1 MPVNCVEF
9 PDSGFQMY
17 DGRGPNMR
25 AAPFLCALFAL
36 QSFAQTFEVATMKLH
51 PSGSP
56 EGIATTQ
63 TGGPGTSDPTRITI
77 INRTLHRLLIESYGL
92 VGYQLKD
99 PPDLDQV
106 RYDLFA
112 TIPPGASG
120 QDVRVMM
127 QNLLI
132 ERLQLKV
139 RHEHQVIPVYA
150 LLVGKRGPKFKPSS
164 EPIDPAKQGI
174 SRSASGPDALKLTA
188 VGQTIPQFVS
198 ALFQQTDHPIMDMT
212 GLTGKYDFTLTF
224 ARRTNELSA
233 TAADARAEDA
243 PTIFQAVQGQ
253 LGLKLEARKMPVDLV
268 IVDSG
273 QKVPLEN

>member
-1 MPVNCVEF
+1 
-9 PDSGFQMY
+9 
-17 DGRGPNMR
+17 MR

-36 QSFAQTFEVATMKLH
+36 RSFAQTFEVATVKLH
-51 PSGSP
+51 RSGSP
-56 EGIATTQ
+56 EGTTTTQ

-106 RYDLFA
+106 RYDIFA
-112 TIPPGASG
+112 KIPPGATE

-150 LLVGKRGPKFKPSS
+150 LLIGKRGPKFKASS
-164 EPIDPAKQGI
+164 EPIEPAKQGM
-174 SRSASGPDALKLTA
+174 SRSSSPGSIKLA
-188 VGQTIPQFVS
+188 AAGQTIPQLVS

-212 GLTGKYDFTLTF
+212 GLTGEYDFTLTF
-224 ARRTNELSA
+224 ARRMDELSA
-233 TAADARAEDA
+233 TPPDARADDA
-243 PTIFQAVQGQ
+243 PTIFQAVQDQ

-273 QKVPLEN
+273 HRIPVEN